1 MKRLIIFILLFSQL
15 VILLMFAGCTTTQT
29 LYVQN
34 AEVWG
39 PINQIPI
46 HLTDST
52 ETPSVTF
59 SPWFSYST
67 QKSVS
72 GHIDGHSLV
81 NENGIFQVD
90 TIYNGSEVT
99 YRETPGAN
107 RYSFT
112 GENFTWYI
120 PTVNAGLNM
129 DIALSRAFAISL
141 GANYAS
147 QKGKSLW
154 GGSAGIGL
162 FSETKGIALRLDVGL
177 HIQSIAYDVYTVA
190 NVKEDNIFSGS
201 DEYVLFYHDID
212 NSTSFDPYMY
222 LTFNTAHKDWV
233 VNMFI
238 NVGYSV
244 QTLLD
249 FEPQDVDLDWFPI
262 PLIIPFSTTTT
273 TDLRGETTAGFF
285 NVTPGIYFY
294 LGESNRILLGTRIYF
309 ETQLPSVSPTTIVMP
324 MVQIDFR
331 L

>member
-1 MKRLIIFILLFSQL
+1 
-15 VILLMFAGCTTTQT
+15 VILLIFAGCTTTTQT

-34 AEVWG
+34 AEVFG

-52 ETPSVTF
+52 DTPSVTF

-67 QKSVS
+67 QKNMS

-90 TIYNGSEVT
+90 TIINGSSVT

-107 RYSFT
+107 RNSFT
-112 GENFTWYI
+112 GENFTWYVA
-120 PTVNAGLNM
+120 TVNAGLNM

-141 GANYAS
+141 GANYSS
-147 QKGKSLW
+147 QQGKSLW

-162 FSETKGIALRLDVGL
+162 FGGSKGTALRFDVGL
-177 HIQSIAYDVYTVA
+177 HFQSISYDVYTVA
-190 NVKEDNIFSGS
+190 NVKEEGLFSGTE
-201 DEYVLFYHDID
+201 EYVLFYHDID
-212 NSTSFDPYMY
+212 NSTHFDPYIY

-233 VNMFI
+233 VNLFI
-238 NVGYSV
+238 NAGYSI
-244 QTLLD
+244 QTILD
-249 FEPQDVDLDWFPI
+249 FEPRTVDTDWFPF
-262 PLIIPFSTTTT
+262 PFPFPYNTTTT

-294 LGESNRILLGTRIYF
+294 LGESNRILLGARFYF
-309 ETQLPSVSPTTIVMP
+309 ETQLPGVSPKTIILP
-324 MVQIDFR
+324 MVQFDFR